1 MEISK
6 IIFFIIRTLREK
18 NYIYD
23 RETYIHSYRVMRKTN
38 VIINN
43 VYKDNI
49 ENIDILS
56 ILVGTFL
63 HDAGKILVP
72 KEILYK
78 PDKLSKE
85 EFDIIKFHPEN
96 GVKIIEK
103 TDLLDLI
110 EKEFNISLDKF
121 LIENIILYH
130 HEKLNGDGYYGVI
143 NDDSIINI
151 VAVSDVFCALTE
163 PRSYKKMWSKEY
175 AISIIKK
182 MEFLHPTAE
191 TVITTL

>member
-1 MEISK
+1 MDISK
-6 IIFFIIRTLREK
+6 IIFFIVRTLKDK

-23 RETYIHSYRVMRKTN
+23 KGTYLHSFRVMRKTGA
-38 VIINN
+38 IINSI
-43 VYKDNI
+43 YQDNM
-49 ENIDILS
+49 DCVDLLS

-63 HDAGKILVP
+63 HDVGKILTP

-96 GVKIIEK
+96 GVKIVQE
-103 TDLLDLI
+103 TGLLSLI
-110 EKEFNISLDKF
+110 EKEFNMKLNKF

-143 NDDSIINI
+143 NDDFIVNV

-163 PRSYKKMWSKEY
+163 PRSYKKMWSRER

-182 MEFLHPTAE
+182 MEFLQSTLEVA
-191 TVITTL
+191 ITTL